1 MPKMNGYEAS
11 RYIINKIEKES
22 YQNCRIIGYTALLGN
37 AEEKKCLEAGMCD
50 TILKPATYED
60 LKKKIISYLSGIYK
74 EK

>member
-11 RYIINKIEKES
+11 KFIIDKIQNEG

-37 AEEKKCLEAGMCD
+37 VEEKKCLEAGMCD

-60 LKKKIISYLSGIYK
+60 LKNKILSNL
-74 EK
+74 